1 MAFQTLSKCCLLEL
15 EELERVLFL
24 LTLWREYFLMNMIRP
39 LKTELNIDGEEYKG
53 ELFDTAGLDFGAMR
67 TTYFREGHMFF
78 ILFDLSSDRLSPFE
92 YPKQV
97 IEQIRNV
104 KDDED
109 QEYHFMLV
117 GNKTDLQRKVSAAEA
132 EEFALSEGIPY
143 RETSAKTGEGV
154 DDIIH
159 EMARFMINHEYPQ
172 LRRIN
177 PVVNV
182 KRAQ

>member
-1 MAFQTLSKCCLLEL
+1 MLFVGAGGAGKSAVSSYFV
-15 EELERVLFL
+15 ERVFFD
-24 LTLWREYFLMNMIRP
+24 EYDPTIEDSYNI
-39 LKTELNIDGEEYKG
+39 ELNIDGEEYKG